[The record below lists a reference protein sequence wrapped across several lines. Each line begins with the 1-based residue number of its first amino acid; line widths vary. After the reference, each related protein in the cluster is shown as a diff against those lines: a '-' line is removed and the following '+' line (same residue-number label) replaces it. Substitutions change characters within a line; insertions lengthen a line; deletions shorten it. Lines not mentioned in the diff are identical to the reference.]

1 MALQISSSTVRKLHL
16 TGEWGERCPRHLM
29 LAGYTTHV
37 LFSYRER
44 HLTVSL
50 ADLFVLGECYDLAIA
65 A

>member
-1 MALQISSSTVRKLHL
+1 
-16 TGEWGERCPRHLM
+16 M

-50 ADLFVLGECYDLAIA
+50 ADLFVLGERYDLAITA
-65 A
+65 